1 MCIRDRGGTLT
12 RATVS
17 ATGLTEKT
25 KIDTNVSRYI
35 VSKDTVY
42 YLKGSN
48 VQSGTLYKFTYSESV
63 LIENDVRSLEQLSDG
78 NLLYYQ
84 KSADGNT
91 ALFLLQDGEAV
102 QVGEHVLLGSA
113 KYSPTKELF
122 FIRNPKGGAG
132 ELCLY
137 HDSGK
142 TEKIDEKV
150 QKVFF

>member
-1 MCIRDRGGTLT
+1 MEQGGTLT

-113 KYSPTKELF
+113 KYSPTKEHPESFKTAQAGRTAPVGRPHLQ
-122 FIRNPKGGAG
+122 RNASHP
-132 ELCLY
+132 LPQMLWRPLR
-137 HDSGK
+137 
-142 TEKIDEKV
+142 
-150 QKVFF
+150 